1 MEGIK
6 QSLFLEIK
14 EKVTESMSAG
24 KIGSGALNVYSTP
37 SMIALMEKTS
47 MLCVDSLLN
56 ENETTVGGAVNI
68 RHYKPT
74 AIGRTVISKSKVTN
88 LQGKKIDFEV
98 EVTESGDVIGNG
110 QHTRFIVK
118 KDLFMKNL

>member
-1 MEGIK
+1 MEDIK
-6 QSLFLEIK
+6 RGLFLEIK
-14 EKVTESMSAG
+14 ENVTESMSAE

-47 MLCVDSLLN
+47 MLCVNSLLN

-74 AIGRTVISKSKVTN
+74 AIGRTVICKSKVTN
-88 LQGKKIDFEV
+88 IQGKKIDFEV

-118 KDLFMKNL
+118 NDLFMKNL